1 MIQIFKNVLDDET
14 KIKLNKICANFDN
27 ENYEKIDSKMNNFYK
42 RLIINKSLL
51 LTYLNNCEQLLK
63 ENLSADTL
71 KNINFEDVLS
81 CINKVTNETNKND
94 QYHYDISYLTI
105 VTYLN
110 DDFEGGEFLYI
121 EGQNKIE
128 IKPEKNM
135 TLVMNNRLLHKIMPV
150 HIGTRFSLIT
160 FFQLKEK
167 KNKTLA

>member
-42 RLIINKSLL
+42 RLILDKSLL
-51 LTYLNNCEQLLK
+51 LAYLNNCEQLLK
-63 ENLSADTL
+63 ENLSADIL

-110 DDFEGGEFLYI
+110 DNFEGGEFLYK
-121 EGQNKIE
+121 EGQTKIE

-135 TLVMNNRLLHKIMPV
+135 TLVMNNRLSHKVMPV
-150 HIGTRFSLIT
+150 HNGTRFSLIT

-167 KNKTLA
+167 TNKTLG